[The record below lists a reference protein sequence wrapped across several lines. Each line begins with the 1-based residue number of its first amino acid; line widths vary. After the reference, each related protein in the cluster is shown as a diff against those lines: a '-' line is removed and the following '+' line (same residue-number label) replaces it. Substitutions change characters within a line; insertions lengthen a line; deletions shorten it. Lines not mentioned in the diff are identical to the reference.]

1 MIIARRLKINTHEDG
16 ISFAVCLCVS
26 PVGPPCL
33 SFLQSKP
40 SISPRQN
47 VAVESRGAL
56 DGNTYY
62 EQLNAGPLIL
72 KTGDCV
78 YVKSEHSK
86 QVIAQID
93 SMWTTPE

>member
-1 MIIARRLKINTHEDG
+1 M
-16 ISFAVCLCVS
+16 
-26 PVGPPCL
+26 
-33 SFLQSKP
+33 
-40 SISPRQN
+40 
-47 VAVESRGAL
+47 AVESRGLL

-62 EQLNAGPLIL
+62 EQLNAGPLVL